1 VGRLWITVVFVA
13 AVVHSSVVDG
23 ADTGLAPNESR
34 SDVLV
39 RPPAPARLPDIAA
52 IRAWAEKASWGGHEV
67 DVFKSDGRQV
77 AVARRSFTSG
87 VETCGLTVFV
97 PTSRGWEPGLTLD
110 VTGFWL
116 KVSQEGDSIRT
127 VNSNSKAE
135 VARFSVAQL
144 QANKALQTDGASRR
158 R

>member
-1 VGRLWITVVFVA
+1 VVVA
-13 AVVHSSVVDG
+13 ALGHSRVVDG
-23 ADTGLAPNESR
+23 ADAGSAPNESR
-34 SDVLV
+34 PGTLV
-39 RPPAPARLPDIAA
+39 RPPTPASLPDVKA
-52 IRAWAEKASWGGHEV
+52 IRTWAEKASWGGHEV

-77 AVARRSFTSG
+77 VVVRRSFTSG
-87 VETCGLTVFV
+87 VETCGLAVFV
-97 PTSRGWEPGLTLD
+97 PTSRGWEPSLTLD
-110 VTGFWL
+110 VTDFWL
-116 KVSQEGDSIRT
+116 KVSQEGDSIRI